1 MSQNND
7 ATSFAAQTPPPPAST
22 VTPPPVIPPAP
33 PMPPAPSILR
43 EQPVAPAPLPATTAA
58 PPTAAP
64 AVAAPAAPA
73 AESRP
78 RPEAPT
84 PAADAKPAPTEAEMA
99 RARQILDTVS
109 QAYSARMVGQERLR
123 TSLLLA
129 LMAGGHIL
137 LESVPG
143 LAKTTAASTLADT
156 VKADFKRIQCTP
168 DLLPSD
174 ITGTQIY
181 DAASG
186 TFRTVLGPVHANFVL
201 LDEINRSSAK
211 TQSAMLEAMQE
222 RQTTIGGEIHRVPR
236 PFLVIATQN
245 PIEQEGTYELPE
257 AQMDRFLLKEIVEY
271 PSPAD
276 ELEVLARID
285 SGALDPDRHATT
297 TISLADVEQL
307 QDISSRVYVDPAIRN
322 YIVSLVYVTRNPVP
336 YIGETLGG
344 YIKYGAS
351 PRGSIAFLQAS
362 RALALLAG
370 RSYVIPEDVRNLR
383 HLVLRHRVLLTFE
396 AEAENVRSEDVI
408 DAVFGAVPTP

>member
-1 MSQNND
+1 VSQNND
-7 ATSFAAQTPPPPAST
+7 AAAFAAQTPPPPSGIVA
-22 VTPPPVIPPAP
+22 PPPAMPPAP
-33 PMPPAPSILR
+33 PMPPAPSLR
-43 EQPVAPAPLPATTAA
+43 REEPVVQAPATTA
-58 PPTAAP
+58 PPAAAP
-64 AVAAPAAPA
+64 SGQSSPA
-73 AESRP
+73 
-78 RPEAPT
+78 PEAP
-84 PAADAKPAPTEAEMA
+84 ADTKPAPTEAEMA

-109 QAYSARMVGQERLR
+109 TAYSARMVGQERLR

-297 TISLADVEQL
+297 TISLSDVEQL

-344 YIKYGAS
+344 YIKYGSS